1 MPPLLADSAGLT
13 ADPPAYDASSCRTGA
28 TCKVISDIVR
38 VNTSSN
44 VTVVVFEPPET
55 GGNGTCS
62 GGLFDELSGSAR
74 TCQAGCCVD
83 GACVCREGFV
93 GARCEAQLRCGGA
106 TSPGDSLW
114 DFDACETISL
124 PEGQSR
130 AICSCTGLEFVSVLS
145 HRLRPASALLD
156 ALDPEWSEWPR
167 ELHGGLENMT
177 LAGWLWVCIPLV
189 TYVLMMCGAW
199 VLDQREC
206 YSAVVPHWA
215 LPGERGFPLW
225 RQCATALGH
234 GTPHVES
241 LAMSSHVQFCT
252 WRQVDLR
259 ESHPNVSPTPPSRV
273 TWPHR
278 VHARAERALDLRRR
292 HAQWR
297 GIAPLLAD
305 AAVLGARRMCATCAA
320 APPPRPDTRRRHLSR
335 HPLAR
340 IQPLIFLSAVMHHI
354 NLLPAFLPH
363 LFSPLSISAHPLH
376 APPHIADAASA
387 IGGLSCGFPA
397 LLARLAFLITR
408 DDRTKRSMNRD
419 LARRE
424 ELFLLKG
431 LRGDAP
437 KKTLTSS
444 GELVNTFAQRLHL
457 HQLAGRG
464 TSQVSSPG
472 GVKFITGNEPTP
484 LGASASQG
492 SSGGLRRRRRTGAK
506 PADLRQM
513 GGAVEE
519 ELCCVYL
526 RPSQLT
532 MLSDGVS
539 LGFELPGAS
548 AGPIEWRALDTV
560 GGTGGRSAVPAVQIG
575 VPLQALCS
583 WRSPHFCVQYA
594 PGALH
599 AYEVE
604 GVTCTRQHV
613 ERMAGLWE
621 RMAGRRDAKAREA
634 SFWGLVQR
642 IVLRPRTGGRGSPP
656 SPERPHAHHLNG
668 VHEAK
673 GGSELHGAKGSLL
686 HRTTLSRWGC
696 STRFV
701 FVWTCNALIL
711 LLGWSGLLLLALV
724 AVPRSGELRGLSDD
738 AVWRRARSALTF
750 GLLNLFIIIDVAKVI
765 VIVGTGPGV
774 ISLLVRIRS
783 PRVRFVV
790 RKILEAIYL
799 PVVLVCP

>member
-1 MPPLLADSAGLT
+1 MGRTQMSVLRPLHVSPGRTAYTRVQSVHSIFVAVMLNGVGSLLFLQTQQCSAL
-13 ADPPAYDASSCRTGA
+13 
-28 TCKVISDIVR
+28 
-38 VNTSSN
+38 
-44 VTVVVFEPPET
+44 
-55 GGNGTCS
+55 
-62 GGLFDELSGSAR
+62 
-74 TCQAGCCVD
+74 AGC
-83 GACVCREGFV
+83 
-93 GARCEAQLRCGGA
+93 
-106 TSPGDSLW
+106 
-114 DFDACETISL
+114 
-124 PEGQSR
+124 
-130 AICSCTGLEFVSVLS
+130 
-145 HRLRPASALLD
+145 AL
-156 ALDPEWSEWPR
+156 
-167 ELHGGLENMT
+167 H
-177 LAGWLWVCIPLV
+177 
-189 TYVLMMCGAW
+189 
-199 VLDQREC
+199 
-206 YSAVVPHWA
+206 
-215 LPGERGFPLW
+215 
-225 RQCATALGH
+225 
-234 GTPHVES
+234 
-241 LAMSSHVQFCT
+241 
-252 WRQVDLR
+252 
-259 ESHPNVSPTPPSRV
+259 
-273 TWPHR
+273 
-278 VHARAERALDLRRR
+278 
-292 HAQWR
+292 
-297 GIAPLLAD
+297 
-305 AAVLGARRMCATCAA
+305 
-320 APPPRPDTRRRHLSR
+320 APPPRHPAPTRAVATSPAIPLLVSSR
-335 HPLAR
+335 LYSSPR
-340 IQPLIFLSAVMHHI
+340 SCTTSIYCP
-354 NLLPAFLPH
+354 PLPH
-363 LFSPLSISAHPLH
+363 LFSPLSISAHPLR

-642 IVLRPRTGGRGSPP
+642 IVLRPRTGGRSPP

-686 HRTTLSRWGC
+686 HRTTLSRWGY

-750 GLLNLFIIIDVAKVI
+750 GLLNLYIIIDVAKVI